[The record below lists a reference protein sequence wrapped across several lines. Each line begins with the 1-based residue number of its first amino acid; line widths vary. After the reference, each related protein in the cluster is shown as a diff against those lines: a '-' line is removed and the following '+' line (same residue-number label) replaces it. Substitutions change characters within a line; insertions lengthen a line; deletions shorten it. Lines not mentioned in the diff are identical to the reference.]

1 MSEDDNDDVFYKACL
16 EKIHRCEYEV
26 IATKVRTGGGIVEV
40 RKALP
45 RFLSMIR
52 NTGPVEST
60 YFLISVD
67 NDRRPQ
73 HPDHPQRC
81 DFNQLSKDERN
92 DSCRYCEIEG
102 KIQDKL
108 GKERSIWPIPGAI
121 VIPAEMLES
130 WLLLICDSEKYGTEA
145 KLPVFSDKN
154 KASAIKYYG
163 GKNKVPDQLKDLV
176 DSERQTLG
184 QSKQEFYRH
193 CASILDPDALAQVSL
208 SFAQF
213 LSQVIS
219 WN

>member
-1 MSEDDNDDVFYKACL
+1 M
-16 EKIHRCEYEV
+16 
-26 IATKVRTGGGIVEV
+26 ATRIRKGGGIGAV
-40 RKALP
+40 RQALTP
-45 RFLSMIR
+45 FLNAIKYS
-52 NTGPVEST
+52 GSVEST

-67 NDRRPQ
+67 NDRRPL
-73 HPDHPQRC
+73 HPEHLQRD
-81 DFNQLSKDERN
+81 DFKQLSKKEQTDP
-92 DSCRYCEIEG
+92 CRRCEIEG
-102 KIQDKL
+102 KIQAKL
-108 GKERSIWPIPGAI
+108 GKDQSTWPISGAI
-121 VIPAEMLES
+121 AIPVEMLES
-130 WLLLICDSEKYGTEA
+130 WLLLICDPAKYGTEA

-154 KASAIKYYG
+154 KASATKYYG
-163 GKNKVPDQLKDLV
+163 SKKKVPDQLKDLV